1 MLGSGSSIKNKI
13 TKLKRFI
20 KFVWSVL
27 NKKYDN
33 IDKNWDA

>member
-20 KFVWSVL
+20 KSIWNVF
-27 NKKYDN
+27 NKKWDN